1 MLAQLRDRFEKFNNP
16 FVQNI
21 GWMGASGAV
30 IRIFRLITT
39 VGLARFLSPYDFGL
53 VAIVL
58 TTNEFVQVFSRN
70 GIAAK
75 LIQADEA
82 DIEELSQSAY
92 WLGWLVFITLFL
104 LQCLAAFP
112 IAWFYHD
119 NQIILPICFMATSY
133 LLIPLADVQAARIQ
147 RENRIKVIAL
157 SNTLQ
162 ITTDNILSLALAF
175 GGLGM
180 WAIVLPKVL
189 VVPIWIYVICSNHS
203 WRPQGKFTTKH
214 WGNLLDFGR
223 NVLGV
228 ELLKTLRNNMDY
240 LIIGR
245 FLGLQELGVYY
256 FAFNAG
262 LGISLGVINAI
273 DTSLFPH
280 LCAVRSDLSQLWER
294 YRSSLKTIA
303 FAIVPL
309 VLLQSSL
316 APFYVP
322 ILFGQKWVAAI
333 PVLILICLSAI
344 PRPFA
349 DATSHLLLA
358 VDKSQI
364 DLRWNLLFT
373 GVFTLSLLIGV
384 QWQSLGVAIAVLA
397 THAVLLPLFVLWGTR
412 YVFTPLHVQQA

>member
-92 WLGWLVFITLFL
+92 WLGWLVFFSLFV

-119 NQIILPICFMATSY
+119 NQIILPICFMAISY

-228 ELLKTLRNNMDY
+228 ELLKTFRNNMDY

-294 YRSSLKTIA
+294 YRSSQKTIA

-322 ILFGQKWVAAI
+322 ILFGQKWVEAI

-384 QWQSLGVAIAVLA
+384 QWQSLGVAIAVLV
-397 THAVLLPLFVLWGTR
+397 THTVLLPLFVLWGTR
-412 YVFTPLHVQQA
+412 YVFTRLQLQQA

>member
-75 LIQADEA
+75 LIQADET

-92 WLGWLVFITLFL
+92 WLGWLVFFSLFV

-189 VVPIWIYVICSNHS
+189 VVPIWIYVICSNHP
-203 WRPQGKFTTKH
+203 WRSHGKFTTKH

-228 ELLKTLRNNMDY
+228 ELLKTFRNNMDY

-384 QWQSLGVAIAVLA
+384 QWQSLGVAIAVLV
-397 THAVLLPLFVLWGTR
+397 THTVLLPLFVLWGTR
-412 YVFTPLHVQQA
+412 YVFTRLQLQQA

>member
-92 WLGWLVFITLFL
+92 WLGWLVFISLFL

-228 ELLKTLRNNMDY
+228 ELLKTFRNNMDY

-384 QWQSLGVAIAVLA
+384 QWQSLGVAIAVLV
-397 THAVLLPLFVLWGTR
+397 THTVLLPLFVLWGTR
-412 YVFTPLHVQQA
+412 YVFTRLQLQQA

>member
-92 WLGWLVFITLFL
+92 WLGWLVFFSLFV

-119 NQIILPICFMATSY
+119 NQIILPICFMAISY

-203 WRPQGKFTTKH
+203 WRSHGKFTTKH

-228 ELLKTLRNNMDY
+228 ELLKTFRNNMDY

-294 YRSSLKTIA
+294 YRSSQKTIA

-322 ILFGQKWVAAI
+322 ILFGQKWVEAI

-384 QWQSLGVAIAVLA
+384 QWQSLGVAIAVLV
-397 THAVLLPLFVLWGTR
+397 THTVLLPLFVLWGSR
-412 YVFTPLHVQQA
+412 YVFTRLQLQQA

>member
-1 MLAQLRDRFEKFNNP
+1 MLAQLKDRFEKFDNP
-16 FVQNI
+16 FVRNL

-53 VAIVL
+53 AAIVL

-82 DIEELSQSAY
+82 DIEKLSQSAY
-92 WLGWLVFITLFL
+92 WLGWLVFVALFIM
-104 LQCLAAFP
+104 QCLAAFL
-112 IAWFYHD
+112 IAWIYHD
-119 NQIILPICFMATSY
+119 NQIILPICLMA
-133 LLIPLADVQAARIQ
+133 LNFFLIPIASVQAALIM
-147 RENRIKVIAL
+147 RENRIKVFAL
-157 SNTLQ
+157 INMIQ
-162 ITTDNILSLALAF
+162 ITTDNLLSLALAF
-175 GGLGM
+175 GGWGM
-180 WAIVLPKVL
+180 WAIVLPKIL
-189 VVPIWIYVICSNHS
+189 VCPIWVYIMLRNHS
-203 WRPQGKFTTKH
+203 WRPKGFITTEYWKD
-214 WGNLLDFGR
+214 LFDFGR

-228 ELLKTLRNNMDY
+228 ELLKTLRSNLDY
-240 LIIGR
+240 LIVGR
-245 FLGLQELGVYY
+245 FLGLQELGIYY
-256 FAFNAG
+256 FAFNSG
-262 LGISLGVINAI
+262 LGLSLGVINAI
-273 DTSLFPH
+273 GTSLFPY
-280 LCAVRSDLSQLWER
+280 LCTVRSDLHQLWER
-294 YRSSLKTIA
+294 YRNSLKMIA
-303 FAIVPL
+303 LAIVPL

-322 ILFGQKWVAAI
+322 IVFGQKWVAAI
-333 PVLILICLSAI
+333 PVLVLICLSAI

-349 DATSHLLLA
+349 DATSQLLLA
-358 VDKSQI
+358 VNKSQI
-364 DLRWNLLFT
+364 DFRWNLLFT

>member
-1 MLAQLRDRFEKFNNP
+1 MLAQLKDRFEKFNNP
-16 FVQNI
+16 FVRNV

-30 IRIFRLITT
+30 IRVFRLITT

-58 TTNEFVQVFSRN
+58 TTHEFIQVFSRI
-70 GIAAK
+70 GIGAK
-75 LIQADEA
+75 LIQADEE

-92 WLGWLVFITLFL
+92 WLGWLVFFSLFI

-119 NQIILPICFMATSY
+119 DQIILPICLMATNF
-133 LLIPLADVQAARIQ
+133 LLIPLADVQAALIQ

-157 SNTLQ
+157 SNALQ
-162 ITTDNILSLALAF
+162 ITADNLLSLALAF

-189 VVPIWIYVICSNHS
+189 VVPIWIYVIFSHHS
-203 WRPQGKFTTKH
+203 WRPKGKFTTKH
-214 WGNLLDFGR
+214 WGTLLDFGR

-245 FLGLQELGVYY
+245 FLGLQELGIYY

-262 LGISLGVINAI
+262 LGISLGVINSITVA
-273 DTSLFPH
+273 LLPH
-280 LCAVRSDLSQLWER
+280 LCAVRSDLFQLWER

-303 FAIVPL
+303 LVIVPL

-322 ILFGQKWVAAI
+322 IVFGQKWVSAI
-333 PVLILICLSAI
+333 PVLVLICLSAI

-349 DATSHLLLA
+349 DATSQLFLA
-358 VDKSQI
+358 VNKSQI
-364 DLRWNLLFT
+364 DFRWNLWFT
-373 GVFTLSLLIGV
+373 AVFALSLLISV
-384 QWQSLGVAIAVLA
+384 QWQSLGVAIAVLV

-412 YVFTPLHVQQA
+412 YVFTQLPPQRA

>member
-1 MLAQLRDRFEKFNNP
+1 MLAQLKDRFEKFDNP
-16 FVQNI
+16 FLKNI
-21 GWMGASGAV
+21 GWMGISGV
-30 IRIFRLITT
+30 IIRIFRLITT

-53 VAIVL
+53 AAIVL

-70 GIAAK
+70 GIGAK
-75 LIQADEA
+75 LIQADEK

-92 WLGWLVFITLFL
+92 WLGWLVFISLFF

-112 IAWFYHD
+112 IAWIYHD
-119 NQIILPICFMATSY
+119 NKIILPICLMATTF
-133 LLIPLADVQAARIQ
+133 LLIPFADVQCALIQ

-157 SNTLQ
+157 SDTLQ
-162 ITTDNILSLALAF
+162 ITIDNLLSLALAF

-189 VVPIWIYVICSNHS
+189 VTPIWVYIMLRNHS
-203 WRPQGKFTTKH
+203 WRPRGSFTTEY
-214 WGNLLDFGR
+214 WEALLDFGR
-223 NVLGV
+223 NVLGIKI
-228 ELLKTLRNNMDY
+228 LTTLRSNLDY
-240 LIIGR
+240 LIVGR
-245 FLGLQELGVYY
+245 FLGIQELGVYY

-262 LGISLGVINAI
+262 LGISSGVISSINVA
-273 DTSLFPH
+273 LLPH

-294 YRSSLKTIA
+294 YRTSLKTIA
-303 FAIVPL
+303 LTIIPL
-309 VLLQSSL
+309 VLVQSSL

-322 ILFGQKWVAAI
+322 IVFGQKWVGVI
-333 PVLILICLSAI
+333 PVLVLICLSAI

-349 DATSHLLLA
+349 DATSQLLLS
-358 VDKSQI
+358 VDKAQL

-397 THAVLLPLFVLWGTR
+397 THAVLMPLFVIWGTR
-412 YVFTPLHVQQA
+412 YVFTRLQLQQA

>member
-1 MLAQLRDRFEKFNNP
+1 MLAQLKDRFEKFNNP
-16 FVQNI
+16 FVRNI
-21 GWMGASGAV
+21 GWMGASGGV

-53 VAIVL
+53 AAIVL

-70 GIAAK
+70 GIGAK
-75 LIQADEA
+75 LIQADE
-82 DIEELSQSAY
+82 EEVEALSQSAY
-92 WLGWLVFITLFL
+92 WLGWLVFFSLFV

-119 NQIILPICFMATSY
+119 NQIILPICLMATNF
-133 LLIPLADVQAARIQ
+133 LLIPLADVQAALIQ

-157 SNTLQ
+157 SNMLQ
-162 ITTDNILSLALAF
+162 ITTDNLLSLALAF

-189 VVPIWIYVICSNHS
+189 VVPIWVYVICSNHS

-214 WGNLLDFGR
+214 WGNLLNFGR
-223 NVLGV
+223 NILGV

-245 FLGLQELGVYY
+245 FLGLQELGIYY

-262 LGISLGVINAI
+262 LGISLGVINSINVA
-273 DTSLFPH
+273 LLPH

-294 YRSSLKTIA
+294 YRTSLKTIA
-303 FAIVPL
+303 LAIIPL

-322 ILFGQKWVAAI
+322 IVFGQKWVAAI
-333 PVLILICLSAI
+333 PVLVLICLSAI

-349 DATSHLLLA
+349 DATSQLLLS
-358 VDKSQI
+358 VDKAQL

-384 QWQSLGVAIAVLA
+384 QWQSLGVAIAVLT
-397 THAVLLPLFVLWGTR
+397 THTVLLPLFVLWGIR
-412 YVFTPLHVQQA
+412 YVFTRLQLQQA

>member
-1 MLAQLRDRFEKFNNP
+1 MFARLKDRFEKFNNP
-16 FVQNI
+16 FVRNI

-30 IRIFRLITT
+30 IRVFRLVTT
-39 VGLARFLSPYDFGL
+39 IGLARFLSSYDFGL

-58 TTNEFVQVFSRN
+58 TTHEFVQVFSRN
-70 GIAAK
+70 GICAK
-75 LIQADEA
+75 LIQAEEQDL
-82 DIEELSQSAY
+82 EELSQSAY
-92 WLGWLVFITLFL
+92 WLGWLVFFSLFV

-119 NQIILPICFMATSY
+119 NQIILPICLMATSF
-133 LLIPLADVQAARIQ
+133 LLIPFADVQAALIQ
-147 RENRIKVIAL
+147 RENRIHVIAL

-162 ITTDNILSLALAF
+162 ITTDNLLSLALAF

-180 WAIVLPKVL
+180 WAIVLPKIL
-189 VVPIWIYVICSNHS
+189 VVLIWIYVILRHHS
-203 WRPQGKFTTKH
+203 WHPKGKFTTKS
-214 WGNLLDFGR
+214 WGTLLDFGR

-262 LGISLGVINAI
+262 LGISLGVISSINVA
-273 DTSLFPH
+273 LLPH
-280 LCAVRSDLSQLWER
+280 FCAVRSNLPQLWER
-294 YRSSLKTIA
+294 YSTSLKTIA

-322 ILFGQKWVAAI
+322 IVFGQKWVPAI
-333 PVLILICLSAI
+333 PVLVLICLSAI

-349 DATSHLLLA
+349 DATSQVFLA
-358 VDKSQI
+358 MNKAEI
-364 DLRWNLLFT
+364 DFKWNLFFT
-373 GVFTLSLLIGV
+373 AAFALSLLIGV
-384 QWQSLGVAIAVLA
+384 QWQSLGVAIAVLV

-412 YVFTPLHVQQA
+412 YFYTRLLLEQA

>member
-1 MLAQLRDRFEKFNNP
+1 
-16 FVQNI
+16 
-21 GWMGASGAV
+21 
-30 IRIFRLITT
+30 
-39 VGLARFLSPYDFGL
+39 
-53 VAIVL
+53 
-58 TTNEFVQVFSRN
+58 
-70 GIAAK
+70 
-75 LIQADEA
+75 
-82 DIEELSQSAY
+82 
-92 WLGWLVFITLFL
+92 
-104 LQCLAAFP
+104 
-112 IAWFYHD
+112 
-119 NQIILPICFMATSY
+119 
-133 LLIPLADVQAARIQ
+133 
-147 RENRIKVIAL
+147 
-157 SNTLQ
+157 
-162 ITTDNILSLALAF
+162 
-175 GGLGM
+175 
-180 WAIVLPKVL
+180 
-189 VVPIWIYVICSNHS
+189 
-203 WRPQGKFTTKH
+203 
-214 WGNLLDFGR
+214 LDFGR

-322 ILFGQKWVAAI
+322 ILFGQKWVEAI

-384 QWQSLGVAIAVLA
+384 QWQSLGVAIAVLV
-397 THAVLLPLFVLWGTR
+397 THTVLLPLFFLWGTR
-412 YVFTPLHVQQA
+412 YVFTRLQLQQA

>member
-1 MLAQLRDRFEKFNNP
+1 MLAQLKDRFDKFNNP
-16 FVQNI
+16 FVRNV
-21 GWMGASGAV
+21 GWMGASGAI
-30 IRIFRLITT
+30 IRVFRLITT
-39 VGLARFLSPYDFGL
+39 IVLARFLSPYDFGL
-53 VAIVL
+53 AAIVL
-58 TTNEFVQVFSRN
+58 TTHEFIQVFSRN
-70 GIAAK
+70 GIGAK
-75 LIQADEA
+75 LIQAEEK
-82 DIEELSQSAY
+82 DIEKLAQSAY
-92 WLGWLVFITLFL
+92 WLGWLVFIGLFI
-104 LQCLAAFP
+104 LQCLSAFP

-119 NQIILPICFMATSY
+119 NQIILPICLMATNF
-133 LLIPLADVQAARIQ
+133 LLIPFAEVQSALIQ

-162 ITTDNILSLALAF
+162 ITVDNLLSLALAF
-175 GGLGM
+175 AGLGM

-189 VVPIWIYVICSNHS
+189 VVPIWVFVISKNHP
-203 WRPQGKFTTKH
+203 WRPKGKFITEH
-214 WGNLLDFGR
+214 WGALLDFSR
-223 NVLGV
+223 NVLGI

-262 LGISLGVINAI
+262 LGISLGVISSINVA
-273 DTSLFPH
+273 LLPH

-294 YRSSLKTIA
+294 YRTSLKTIS

-322 ILFGQKWVAAI
+322 IVFGQKWVAAI
-333 PVLILICLSAI
+333 PVLVLICLSAI

-349 DATSHLLLA
+349 DATSQLLLS
-358 VDKSQI
+358 VDKANI

-373 GVFTLSLLIGV
+373 AIFALSLLIGV
-384 QWQSLGVAIAVLA
+384 QGQSLGVAIAVLA
-397 THAVLLPLFVLWGTR
+397 THAILLPLFSLWGTR
-412 YVFTPLHVQQA
+412 YVFTRLPLPQV

>member
-1 MLAQLRDRFEKFNNP
+1 MLAQLKDRFDKFNNP
-16 FVQNI
+16 FVRNV
-21 GWMGASGAV
+21 GWMGASGAI
-30 IRIFRLITT
+30 IRVFRLITT
-39 VGLARFLSPYDFGL
+39 IVLARFLSPYDFGL
-53 VAIVL
+53 AAIVL
-58 TTNEFVQVFSRN
+58 TTHEFIQVFSRN
-70 GIAAK
+70 GIGAK
-75 LIQADEA
+75 LIQA
-82 DIEELSQSAY
+82 EEKDVEKLAQSAY
-92 WLGWLVFITLFL
+92 WLGWLVFIGLFI
-104 LQCLAAFP
+104 LQCLSAFP

-119 NQIILPICFMATSY
+119 NQIILPICLMATNF
-133 LLIPLADVQAARIQ
+133 LLIPFAEVQSALIQ

-162 ITTDNILSLALAF
+162 ITVDNLLSLALAF
-175 GGLGM
+175 AGLGM

-189 VVPIWIYVICSNHS
+189 VVPIWVFVISKNHP
-203 WRPQGKFTTKH
+203 WHPKGKFITEH
-214 WGNLLDFGR
+214 WGALLDFSR
-223 NVLGV
+223 NVLGI

-262 LGISLGVINAI
+262 LGISLGVISSINVA
-273 DTSLFPH
+273 LLPH

-294 YRSSLKTIA
+294 YRTSLKTIS

-322 ILFGQKWVAAI
+322 IVFGQKWVAAI
-333 PVLILICLSAI
+333 PVLVLICLSAI

-349 DATSHLLLA
+349 DATSQLLLS
-358 VDKSQI
+358 VDKANI

-373 GVFTLSLLIGV
+373 AIFALSVLIGV
-384 QWQSLGVAIAVLA
+384 QGQSLGVAIAVLA
-397 THAVLLPLFVLWGTR
+397 THAILLPLFSLWGTR
-412 YVFTPLHVQQA
+412 YVFTRLPLPQV

>member
-1 MLAQLRDRFEKFNNP
+1 MLAQLKDRFEKFNNP
-16 FVQNI
+16 FVRNI
-21 GWMGASGAV
+21 GWMGASGGV

-53 VAIVL
+53 AAIVL

-70 GIAAK
+70 GIGAK
-75 LIQADEA
+75 LIQADE
-82 DIEELSQSAY
+82 EEVEALSQSAY
-92 WLGWLVFITLFL
+92 WLGWLVFFCLFV

-119 NQIILPICFMATSY
+119 NQIILPICLMATNF
-133 LLIPLADVQAARIQ
+133 LLIPLADVQAALIQ

-157 SNTLQ
+157 SNMLQ
-162 ITTDNILSLALAF
+162 ITTDNLLSLALAF

-189 VVPIWIYVICSNHS
+189 VVPIWVYVICSNHS
-203 WRPQGKFTTKH
+203 WRPRGKFTTKH
-214 WGNLLDFGR
+214 WGNLLNFGR
-223 NVLGV
+223 NILGV

-245 FLGLQELGVYY
+245 FLGLQELGIYY

-262 LGISLGVINAI
+262 LGISLGVINSINVA
-273 DTSLFPH
+273 LLPH

-294 YRSSLKTIA
+294 YRTSLKTIA

-322 ILFGQKWVAAI
+322 IVFGQKWVAAI
-333 PVLILICLSAI
+333 PVLVLICLSAI

-349 DATSHLLLA
+349 DATSQLLLS
-358 VDKSQI
+358 VDKAQL

-397 THAVLLPLFVLWGTR
+397 THAVLLPLFVLWGIRHIFTR
-412 YVFTPLHVQQA
+412 LQLQQA

>member
-1 MLAQLRDRFEKFNNP
+1 MLAQLKDRFEKFNNP
-16 FVQNI
+16 FVRNI

-70 GIAAK
+70 GIGAK
-75 LIQADEA
+75 LIQADEE

-92 WLGWLVFITLFL
+92 WLGWLVFFGLFV

-119 NQIILPICFMATSY
+119 NQIILPICLMATNF
-133 LLIPLADVQAARIQ
+133 LLIPLANVQAALIQ

-162 ITTDNILSLALAF
+162 ITTDNLLSLALAF
-175 GGLGM
+175 AGLGM

-189 VVPIWIYVICSNHS
+189 VVPIWVYVIYSNHS
-203 WRPQGKFTTKH
+203 WRPKGKFTTKH

-245 FLGLQELGVYY
+245 FLGIQELGVYY

-262 LGISLGVINAI
+262 LGISLGVINSINVA
-273 DTSLFPH
+273 LLPH

-294 YRSSLKTIA
+294 YRTSLKTIA

-322 ILFGQKWVAAI
+322 IVFGQKWVSAI
-333 PVLILICLSAI
+333 PVLVLICLSAI

-349 DATSHLLLA
+349 DATSQLLLS
-358 VDKSQI
+358 VDKAQL

-397 THAVLLPLFVLWGTR
+397 THAVLLPLFVLWGIR
-412 YVFTPLHVQQA
+412 YVFTRLQLQQA

>member
-1 MLAQLRDRFEKFNNP
+1 MFAQLKNRFTQFNNP
-16 FVQNI
+16 FVRNI

-53 VAIVL
+53 AAIVL
-58 TTNEFVQVFSRN
+58 MTNEFVQVFSQI
-70 GIAAK
+70 GIGAK
-75 LIQADEA
+75 LIQADEK
-82 DIEELSQSAY
+82 DLEELSQSAY
-92 WLGWLVFITLFL
+92 WLGWLVFFGLFV

-119 NQIILPICFMATSY
+119 NQIILPICLIATNF
-133 LLIPLADVQAARIQ
+133 LLIPLAEVQSSLIQ

-157 SNTLQ
+157 SNMLQ
-162 ITTDNILSLALAF
+162 ITTDNLLSLALAF

-189 VVPIWIYVICSNHS
+189 VVPIWVYVIFRHHS
-203 WRPQGKFTTKH
+203 WRPKGKFTTKH

-245 FLGLQELGVYY
+245 FLGIQELGIYY

-262 LGISLGVINAI
+262 LGISLGVINSINVA
-273 DTSLFPH
+273 LLPH
-280 LCAVRSDLSQLWER
+280 LCAVRSDSLQLWER
-294 YRSSLKTIA
+294 YRNSLKTIA
-303 FAIVPL
+303 LAIVPL

-322 ILFGQKWVAAI
+322 IVFGQKWVAAI
-333 PVLILICLSAI
+333 PVLVLICLSAI

-349 DATSHLLLA
+349 DATSKLFLA
-358 VDKSQI
+358 VNKSHI

-373 GVFTLSLLIGV
+373 SVFALGLLIGV
-384 QWQSLGVAIAVLA
+384 QWQSLGVAIAVLVIH
-397 THAVLLPLFVLWGTR
+397 TVLLPLFVLWGTR
-412 YVFTPLHVQQA
+412 YVFTQSHVQRA

>member
-1 MLAQLRDRFEKFNNP
+1 MLAQLKDRFEKFNNP
-16 FVQNI
+16 FVRNI

-39 VGLARFLSPYDFGL
+39 VGLAQFLSPYDFGL
-53 VAIVL
+53 AAIVL

-70 GIAAK
+70 GIGAK
-75 LIQADEA
+75 LIQANEE

-92 WLGWLVFITLFL
+92 WLGWLVFFSLFI

-119 NQIILPICFMATSY
+119 NQIILPICLMATNF
-133 LLIPLADVQAARIQ
+133 LLIPLADVQAALIQ

-162 ITTDNILSLALAF
+162 ITTDNLLSLALAF
-175 GGLGM
+175 AGLGM

-189 VVPIWIYVICSNHS
+189 VVPIWVYVIYSNHS
-203 WRPQGKFTTKH
+203 WRPKGKFTTKH

-245 FLGLQELGVYY
+245 FLGIQELGVYY

-262 LGISLGVINAI
+262 LGISLGVINSINVA
-273 DTSLFPH
+273 LLPH

-294 YRSSLKTIA
+294 YRTSLKTIA

-322 ILFGQKWVAAI
+322 IVFGQKWVGAI
-333 PVLILICLSAI
+333 PVLVLICLSAI

-349 DATSHLLLA
+349 DATSQLLLS
-358 VDKSQI
+358 VDKARL

-373 GVFTLSLLIGV
+373 GVFALSLLIAV

-397 THAVLLPLFVLWGTR
+397 THAILLPLFVLWGIR
-412 YVFTPLHVQQA
+412 YVFTRLHLQQA

>member
-1 MLAQLRDRFEKFNNP
+1 MLAQLKDRFEKFNNP
-16 FVQNI
+16 FVRNI

-70 GIAAK
+70 GIGAK
-75 LIQADEA
+75 LIQANEE

-92 WLGWLVFITLFL
+92 WLGWLVFFGLFV

-119 NQIILPICFMATSY
+119 NQIILPICLMATNF
-133 LLIPLADVQAARIQ
+133 LLIPLANVQAALIQ

-162 ITTDNILSLALAF
+162 ITTDNLLSLALAF
-175 GGLGM
+175 AGLGM

-189 VVPIWIYVICSNHS
+189 VVPIWVYVIYSNHS
-203 WRPQGKFTTKH
+203 WRPKGKFTTKH

-245 FLGLQELGVYY
+245 FLGIQELGVYY

-262 LGISLGVINAI
+262 LGISLGVINSINVA
-273 DTSLFPH
+273 LLPH

-294 YRSSLKTIA
+294 YRTSLKTIA

-322 ILFGQKWVAAI
+322 IVFGQKWVSAI
-333 PVLILICLSAI
+333 PVLVLICLSAI

-349 DATSHLLLA
+349 DATSQLLLS
-358 VDKSQI
+358 VDKAQL

-397 THAVLLPLFVLWGTR
+397 THAVLLPLFVLWGIR
-412 YVFTPLHVQQA
+412 YVFTRLQLQQA

>member
-1 MLAQLRDRFEKFNNP
+1 MFAQLKDRFAQFNNP
-16 FVQNI
+16 FVRNI

-53 VAIVL
+53 AAIVL
-58 TTNEFVQVFSRN
+58 MTNELVQVFSQI

-75 LIQADEA
+75 LIQADEK
-82 DIEELSQSAY
+82 DLEELSQSAY
-92 WLGWLVFITLFL
+92 WLGWLVFFGLFV

-112 IAWFYHD
+112 IALFYHD
-119 NQIILPICFMATSY
+119 NQIILPICLIATSF
-133 LLIPLADVQAARIQ
+133 LLIPFAEVQSALIQ

-157 SNTLQ
+157 SNMLQ
-162 ITTDNILSLALAF
+162 ITTDNLLSLALAF

-189 VVPIWIYVICSNHS
+189 VVPIWVYVILRHHS
-203 WRPQGKFTTKH
+203 WRPKGKITTKY
-214 WGNLLDFGR
+214 WSSLLDFGR

-245 FLGLQELGVYY
+245 FLGIQELGIYY

-262 LGISLGVINAI
+262 LGISLGVINSINVA
-273 DTSLFPH
+273 LLPH
-280 LCAVRSDLSQLWER
+280 LCAVRSDSLQLWER

-322 ILFGQKWVAAI
+322 IVFGQKWVAAI
-333 PVLILICLSAI
+333 PVLVLICLSAI

-349 DATSHLLLA
+349 DATSKLFLA
-358 VDKSQI
+358 VNKSHI

-373 GVFTLSLLIGV
+373 AIFALGLLIGV
-384 QWQSLGVAIAVLA
+384 QWQSLGVAIAVLVI
-397 THAVLLPLFVLWGTR
+397 HAVLLPLFVLWGTR
-412 YVFTPLHVQQA
+412 YVFIPLRVQQA